1 MKTKKN
7 TSDRTTPAGKKIA
20 VIWTRVSTKEQ
31 ADNNLSLDTQEKAC
45 REYAAR
51 NGIEIEC
58 LLGGTNESAKVEG
71 NLFKRMITFVVQH
84 RHINTIL
91 VYSFDRFSRAGATGI
106 QTKAYL
112 KSKGVTVVS
121 VTQPTDPDS
130 SSGRF
135 MEGMTFLFNEYENN
149 LRKEKCTAGMKEC
162 LERGDW
168 YSRPPFGYEKDYTS
182 TNKHA
187 LKIDERGRLLA
198 KAFRWKA
205 DEELTDTEVRDR
217 LKALGMDISKQKIS
231 EIFHNPFYCGKIKHS
246 LLGDKIVKGNHP
258 AITDEETFNKINGI
272 QTHSGYTHNVGCS
285 EIPLKRH
292 LICPVCGSH
301 LSGYKRIKKAK
312 TSDKV
317 WTFWYY
323 KCNTDGCKL
332 NKTASM
338 VHEKYQQLLDEYQA
352 PSEIRGMIKE
362 QVEKLV
368 RERSAN
374 DLKMEADLKSQET
387 KLGKQREAV
396 MVRFGLGEI
405 PAEVYTTTVSSI
417 NTQLEGVE
425 IELTRL
431 KKLSSNLSFDV
442 GRIIVTA
449 SELGSLWQ
457 TSSFDIQQKIQNLAF
472 PEGVK
477 WDREQDIPR
486 TDVENEALRVIR
498 LLSRAYK
505 DSKNEKTGKS
515 FDFPALVAGGG
526 LEPPTSGL

>member
-1 MKTKKN
+1 MKVRKT
-7 TSDRTTPAGKKIA
+7 TSDRTTPEGKKIA

-51 NGIEIEC
+51 NGIVVEC
-58 LLGGTNESAKVEG
+58 LLGGTNESAKMEG
-71 NLFKRMITFVVQH
+71 KLFKQMITYVAQH

-91 VYSFDRFSRAGATGI
+91 VYSFDRFSRAGAEGI
-106 QTKAYL
+106 VTKAYL
-112 KSKGVTVVS
+112 KSKGVTVIS

-130 SSGRF
+130 SSGEF
-135 MEGMTFLFNEYENN
+135 MEGITFLFNQYENN

-168 YSRPPFGYEKDYTS
+168 YSRPPIGYEKDYAS

-205 DEELTDTEVRDR
+205 DEELTDSEVRER
-217 LKALGMDISKQKIS
+217 LKALGMDISKQKLS
-231 EIFHNPFYCGKIKHS
+231 EIFHNPFYCGKIKHN

-258 AITDEETFNKINGI
+258 AITDEDTFNKINGI
-272 QTHSGYTHNVGCS
+272 QTHSGYKHSIGCS

-292 LICPVCGSH
+292 LICPICGSH

-332 NKTASM
+332 NKKAEL
-338 VHEKYQQLLDEYQA
+338 VHAKYQQRLDEYQT
-352 PSEIRGMIKE
+352 PPEIREMIKE

-368 RERSAN
+368 MERSSN
-374 DLKMEADLKSQET
+374 DLKMETDLKSQET

-405 PAEVYTTTVSSI
+405 PAEVYNTTVSSI
-417 NTQLEGVE
+417 NSQLEGVE
-425 IELTRL
+425 IELSRL
-431 KKLSSNLSFDV
+431 KKLSSNLSMDV
-442 GRIIVTA
+442 DRIIVTV
-449 SELGSLWQ
+449 SELGTLWH
-457 TSSFDIQQKIQNLAF
+457 TSSFAIQQKIQNLAF

-498 LLSRAYK
+498 LLSSAYK
-505 DSKNEKTGKS
+505 DGKNEKAGKS

-526 LEPPTSGL
+526 LEPPASGL